1 VGGGEVNFSTSGS
14 FDRATKFHDVVEFPV
29 HDGSS
34 DGGNVVVQTASIAA
48 QRTSAYGVDEMPGPI
63 DKSPVVL
70 YEGQIVVVET
80 EQFRNWLDRLRDG
93 KARVRIDDRLRR
105 LASGNV
111 GDTKSVGDGVQELRL
126 HFGPGYRIYYVWRDG
141 VLIIL
146 LCGGDKSSQARDI
159 AKAKELAKEADDGI
173 EGLPI

>member
-1 VGGGEVNFSTSGS
+1 MEESMTNP
-14 FDRATKFHDVVEFPV
+14 FDNLAT
-29 HDGSS
+29 
-34 DGGNVVVQTASIAA
+34 
-48 QRTSAYGVDEMPGPI
+48 
-63 DKSPVVL
+63 VL

-80 EQFRNWLDRLRDG
+80 EQFRDWLDNLRDG
-93 KARVRIDDRLRR
+93 KARLRIDDRLRR
-105 LASGNV
+105 LAGGNA

-173 EGLPI
+173 EGVSI